1 MPHSRDNLIGSLW
14 MILAMAGFALEDASI
29 KGATQAMPVAQVL
42 LIFGFGGMAVFGA
55 WAAFRAQPVFTRD
68 VLSKPMRIRA
78 VFEICAR
85 LFYVMALTLT
95 PLSSATAIMQ
105 ATPIVVVLGA
115 AIFFGEN
122 VGWRRWSA
130 VVIGLLGV
138 LLILKPTPSSF
149 SPLSIFA
156 VLGMLGFAG
165 RDLASR
171 AAPKS
176 LSTAALGVF
185 GFAAIVF
192 AGLVFTIWDG
202 PNFVA
207 MDLRQCGLMA
217 AAVGAGVMGY
227 SALMQAMRT
236 GEVATVTPF
245 RYTRLLFGLG
255 LGVTLFGEKLDGQT
269 LIGCAIVVASGLFLM
284 WRGRRSNG
292 Q

>member
-1 MPHSRDNLIGSLW
+1 MPNTRDNLIGSLW
-14 MILAMAGFALEDASI
+14 MILAMAGFAVEDAAI
-29 KGATQAMPVAQVL
+29 KSAAQALPVAQVL

-55 WAAFRAQPVFTRD
+55 WAAFNAQPVFTAA

-78 VFEICAR
+78 GFEICAR
-85 LFYVMALTLT
+85 LFYSLALTLT

-115 AIFFGEN
+115 AIFFGEK

-130 VVIGLLGV
+130 VGIGLIGV

-176 LSTAALGVF
+176 LGTAALGVF
-185 GFAAIVF
+185 GFAAIVL
-192 AGLVFTIWDG
+192 AGVLFTLWDR
-202 PNFVA
+202 PQFVA
-207 MDLRQCGLMA
+207 IDLRQCGWMA
-217 AAVGAGVMGY
+217 VAIGAGVLGY

-255 LGVTLFGEKLDGQT
+255 LGVMLFGERLDGQT
-269 LIGCAIVVASGLFLM
+269 LTGCAIVVASGLFLM
-284 WRGRRSNG
+284 WRGR
-292 Q
+292 

>member
-29 KGATQAMPVAQVL
+29 KGAAQAMPVAQVL

-55 WAAFRAQPVFTRD
+55 WAAYRAQPVFTRD

-85 LFYVMALTLT
+85 LFYVLALTLT

-105 ATPIVVVLGA
+105 AAPIVVVLGA

-192 AGLVFTIWDG
+192 AGGVFTIWDG

-217 AAVGAGVMGY
+217 VAVGAGVMGY

-255 LGVTLFGEKLDGQT
+255 LGVTLFGEQLDGQT
-269 LIGCAIVVASGLFLM
+269 LIGCAVVVASGLFLM
-284 WRGRRSNG
+284 WRGR
-292 Q
+292 

>member
-14 MILAMAGFALEDASI
+14 MILAMAGFAIEDAAI
-29 KGATQAMPVAQVL
+29 KGAGETLPPAQIL
-42 LIFGFGGMAVFGA
+42 LVFGMGGMAVFWL
-55 WAAFRAQPVFTRD
+55 WASYKSQPVFTRD

-78 VFEICAR
+78 VFEISAR
-85 LFYVMALTLT
+85 LFYVLAVTLT

-105 ATPIVVVLGA
+105 ATPIVVVMGA
-115 AIFFGEN
+115 AIFFGEK

-130 VVIGLLGV
+130 VAVGLIGV
-138 LLILKPTPSSF
+138 LLILKPTTSSF

-156 VLGMLGFAG
+156 VLGMIGFAG

-171 AAPKS
+171 AAPRS

-192 AGLVFTIWDG
+192 ASGILAVWDG
-202 PNFVA
+202 RAFVG
-207 MDLRQCGLMA
+207 MGLQNSAFMA
-217 AAVGAGVMGY
+217 ITVSAGVLGY

-245 RYTRLLFGLG
+245 RYTRLLFGLA
-255 LGVTLFGEKLDGQT
+255 LGVTVFGETLDGQT
-269 LIGCAIVVASGLFLM
+269 LLGCAVVVASGLFLM
-284 WRGRRSNG
+284 WRGR
-292 Q
+292 

>member
-29 KGATQAMPVAQVL
+29 KGAAQAMPVAQVL

-55 WAAFRAQPVFTRD
+55 WAAYRAQPVFTRD

-85 LFYVMALTLT
+85 LFYVLALTLT

-192 AGLVFTIWDG
+192 AGGAFTIWDG

-217 AAVGAGVMGY
+217 LAVGAGVMGY

-255 LGVTLFGEKLDGQT
+255 LGVTLFGEQLDGQT
-269 LIGCAIVVASGLFLM
+269 LIGCAVVVASGLFLM
-284 WRGRRSNG
+284 WRGR
-292 Q
+292 